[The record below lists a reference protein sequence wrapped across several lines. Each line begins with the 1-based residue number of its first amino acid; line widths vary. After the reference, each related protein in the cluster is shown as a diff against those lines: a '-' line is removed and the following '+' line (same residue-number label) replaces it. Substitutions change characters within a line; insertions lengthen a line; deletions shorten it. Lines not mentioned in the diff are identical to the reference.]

1 MARVLKERDKVRDY
15 TVVRSIS
22 EGNMALSYEA
32 RDGRTNDRVFLKQYS
47 SPSIR
52 LPWYEKYK
60 AYQQELRR
68 RIEASECRNFC
79 YRFLDQ
85 FEEKRFFY
93 QVFEFLDHSHSLQE
107 VLRRGAERPDSVAW
121 GQRLLM
127 AKVLM
132 AGIAALHD
140 KSVVHSDLKPDNVM
154 MIQDAEIKMGY
165 RMRIIDM
172 DFSILADVPPPWHGH
187 VGYFGTAGYMS
198 PEHKRQEVPQPAS
211 DVFTCGLMLH
221 ELLGDGHPFSDR
233 DEDGYW
239 DAVMGGKAAPP
250 RLRGLM
256 LSPARDDEVVDC
268 IHRCLS
274 PTPSARPTARQ
285 VNQRLN
291 GLRTDTPPGME
302 SRPRPEPE
310 RPPQPEPER
319 PHRLE
324 PPASHRAL
332 VLRGPTG
339 VVKTFNIGIPIG
351 RNLLRHFDRHGGG
364 YSEERQFELQR
375 EVDEW
380 FLVPLPGT
388 RNATFLNG
396 KVVESRS
403 PLKAADTIA
412 IGNATTGDVV
422 LSLTVDFD

>member
-239 DAVMGGKAAPP
+239 DAVMGGKAAPA

-256 LSPARDDEVVDC
+256 PSPARDDEVVDC

-274 PTPSARPTARQ
+274 PTPSARPTAR
-285 VNQRLN
+285 RSTS
-291 GLRTDTPPGME
+291 GSTASGPTR
-302 SRPRPEPE
+302 RPEW
-310 RPPQPEPER
+310 
-319 PHRLE
+319 
-324 PPASHRAL
+324 S
-332 VLRGPTG
+332 
-339 VVKTFNIGIPIG
+339 
-351 RNLLRHFDRHGGG
+351 
-364 YSEERQFELQR
+364 
-375 EVDEW
+375 
-380 FLVPLPGT
+380 LVPG
-388 RNATFLNG
+388 
-396 KVVESRS
+396 RS
-403 PLKAADTIA
+403 PSDHP
-412 IGNATTGDVV
+412 GRSPSDRTGW
-422 LSLTVDFD
+422 SPPRRTGRWCSGARPGS